1 MFELYTYNDDGLLV
15 FFASLETVEELH
27 QSIDNLLATGEDT
40 YWEWIEE

>member
-15 FFASLETVEELH
+15 FFASFENANELYS
-27 QSIDNLLATGEDT
+27 SIDTLQSNGDDT